1 MMPKHNLS
9 PTYPQRS
16 AGRDIVGV
24 QSLVQ
29 RGAGYALKLLVYGL
43 LVVFAIATLLPL
55 LWMISTAFKSNELVL
70 RMPPALIPAVP
81 TVQNFVS
88 FFRQMSVWRW
98 ILNSVFVVTAIT
110 VGQVLMHSMAGYA
123 LAKLRFPGRRALF
136 WVILATLTIPLQVIV
151 VPLYKMMVDL
161 KWINTY
167 YGLIVPALV
176 GPSSLFLIKQFMSTL
191 PTSLID
197 AARVDGCPEWRI
209 FWKIVLPL
217 AKPGIAVMA
226 IFTFMGFWN
235 SFFWP
240 LVVTQTREM
249 RTLTVGLTMVRYS
262 QFDYGTL
269 MAGSVVAAVPMFVVF
284 LVFQKY
290 FLRGLTIG
298 ALKG

>member
-1 MMPKHNLS
+1 MSACNPS
-9 PTYPQRS
+9 PSHSKTPAR
-16 AGRDIVGV
+16 RDIVGAP
-24 QSLVQ
+24 SLVQ
-29 RGAGYALKLLVYGL
+29 RWAGRALEVLVYALLVA
-43 LVVFAIATLLPL
+43 FAIATLMPL

-70 RMPPALIPAVP
+70 RMPPQLIPTAP
-81 TVQNFVS
+81 TIQNFVS

-98 ILNSVFVVTAIT
+98 ILNSIFVVAVITA
-110 VGQVLMHSMAGYA
+110 GHVLTHSMAGYA

-136 WVILATLTIPLQVIV
+136 WVVLATLTIPLQVII
-151 VPLYKMMVDL
+151 VPLYKMMVDF

-269 MAGSVVAAVPMFVVF
+269 MAGSVVAAAPMFVVF
-284 LVFQKY
+284 LAFQKY

-298 ALKG
+298 AVKG